1 MSMSCLRPVLILLV
15 FFACAAPALAA
26 DVTNAEISGEADF
39 NMYCA
44 SCHGQN
50 GKGDGPKSFAL
61 SMAVPDLTTLSVRY
75 GSFPKDRLMR
85 LIDGREPIAGHGE
98 REMPVWGVWFKQEA
112 AAELGGAE
120 GDDGSVERR
129 VSNLVDYIATLQ
141 TGASP

>member
-1 MSMSCLRPVLILLV
+1 MRRMR
-15 FFACAAPALAA
+15 
-26 DVTNAEISGEADF
+26 TKSG
-39 NMYCA
+39 
-44 SCHGQN
+44 GIV
-50 GKGDGPKSFAL
+50 GL
-61 SMAVPDLTTLSVRY
+61 
-75 GSFPKDRLMR
+75 R
-85 LIDGREPIAGHGE
+85 LIDGREPMAGHGE